1 MFRAL
6 LNALRTKNRLND
18 ALELTN
24 ACLEKAEI
32 LTRSSMAA
40 LLDGKQ
46 TELDIY
52 ALDREINQGEMEVRR
67 RVFEYQLLDSE
78 ADITPGLVLISTIID
93 IERIGDYAKNIFE
106 LSQRY
111 PHPFSG
117 NRHFDEIR
125 EIAEG
130 VMALMP
136 QAAKAFSEGDI
147 ELAEKVMHTHSQ
159 FSRRLDAL
167 IDSVVEDGGISAR
180 EAVIAALAARYTK
193 RISAHLSN
201 LASSVV
207 NPFDRI
213 GFRPGDGA
221 PEDADN

>member
-24 ACLEKAEI
+24 TCLEKAEI

-46 TELDIY
+46 PEFDIY

-67 RVFEYQLLDSE
+67 RVFEYQLLDNE

-125 EIAEG
+125 EIAEE
-130 VMALMP
+130 VLELMP
-136 QAAKAFSEGDI
+136 QAGKAFRKGDI
-147 ELAEKVMHTHSQ
+147 ELAEMVMNTHSQ

-167 IDSVVEDGGISAR
+167 IDSVVDDGGISAR

-213 GFRPGDGA
+213 GFRPGDGT

>member
-1 MFRAL
+1 MFRSL

-18 ALELTN
+18 ALGLTN
-24 ACLEKAEI
+24 ECLNKAEI
-32 LTRSSMAA
+32 LTRSAMAA

-46 TELDIY
+46 PDIDIY
-52 ALDREINQGEMEVRR
+52 ALDREINRGEMEVRR
-67 RVFEYQLLDSE
+67 RVFEYQLLDPE

-93 IERIGDYAKNIFE
+93 IERIGDYAKNIYE

-117 NRHFDEIR
+117 NRHFEVIR
-125 EIAEG
+125 EIDEG
-130 VMALMP
+130 VLQMIP
-136 QAAKAFSEGDI
+136 ETAKAFRTGDI
-147 ELAEKVMHTHSQ
+147 AQAEKVMQTHSQ
-159 FSRRLDAL
+159 YSRRLDAL
-167 IDSVVEDGGISAR
+167 IDNVVEDSSISSR
-180 EAVIAALAARYTK
+180 EAVIAALASRYTK

-213 GFRPGDGA
+213 GFRPGGGT

>member
-32 LTRSSMAA
+32 ITRSSMAA

-46 TELDIY
+46 PEFDIY

-67 RVFEYQLLDSE
+67 RVFEYQLLDNE

-125 EIAEG
+125 EIAGE
-130 VMALMP
+130 VLELMP
-136 QAAKAFSEGDI
+136 QAGKAFREGDI
-147 ELAEKVMHTHSQ
+147 ELAELVMHTHSQ

-167 IDSVVEDGGISAR
+167 IDSVVDDGGISAR

-213 GFRPGDGA
+213 GFRPGDGT